1 MYVTTI
7 HSNPKENSKTRITSL
22 SYIFVNRSIRENSP
36 AIPTRE
42 RAEPR
47 RISHEAFDWTWRR
60 MRAKRRMRVKPNLQ
74 DAVVSTRP
82 RRRRRRRRH
91 HLSLRV
97 GSRSPTCESAQL
109 PHRRHEWPTCTPPHA
124 RHLPRS
130 CHAWAQTTPMSHAMR
145 TSQTTPHHAMRT
157 S

>member
-1 MYVTTI
+1 MYVTT

-36 AIPTRE
+36 AIPTRG

-97 GSRSPTCESAQL
+97 GSRSPTCESAQS
-109 PHRRHEWPTCTPPHA
+109 PHRQATGKGTG
-124 RHLPRS
+124 PRRKS
-130 CHAWAQTTPMSHAMR
+130 VRVRVRVVGLGLGRGIGFGLGFGTVNPKA
-145 TSQTTPHHAMRT
+145 
-157 S
+157 